1 MACNDCPE
9 LNPNPNEGC
18 LQPIN
23 SSCVTYDGNDINC
36 AEITSGQTISQVI
49 ETLANND
56 CNLQDQIDD
65 LKDDL
70 QELSGVVQVIDNK
83 IEELSGSQY
92 SFSCSELS
100 ACSLDDLSDVDVEPL
115 SGQSLIY
122 NGTKWVNYTLEQKYQ
137 FSCQELSGCNID
149 SLGNVI
155 ESTPVSGQCLIYNG
169 TNWVNS
175 NIETGKTYS
184 VQNGLNESPTEVF
197 KLGGELTED
206 TLIDG
211 DGYKMEVIDAKIHS
225 VRSGGA
231 ASVGTAAKRESIHEV
246 QNFNAPNGYAIHY
259 DRTVSNIDAYPLTN
273 GYAITN
279 KSTSHL
285 FVLKSNVTT
294 AQLKNGSAVS
304 NAIDFMQID
313 SSGGSYSLSQE
324 QGSGTHTRRVVSN
337 RRIQTFLHPIG
348 LSTKATVGK
357 FANLEVICTAQAY
370 NNTFNEFI
378 QVFVRSAKGT
388 GSVQA
393 SGADMP
399 LTYGIYQE
407 DDEDINYF
415 ASEIFMLPNLPVYA
429 DNAAATSGGLPTG
442 ALYRTSTGD
451 LKVRY

>member
-100 ACSLDDLSDVDVEPL
+100 ACSLDSLSNVDVEPL

-122 NGTKWVNYTLEQKYQ
+122 NGTKWVNYTPEQKYQ

-184 VQNGLNESPTEVF
+184 VQNGLTESPTDVF
-197 KLGGELTED
+197 KLGGTLLENTSFNGNYDFYFGNRNYIFGDDSSLINSTGLKFAHKLTKALGNLTGGFSTNYKHSTFTINSD
-206 TLIDG
+206 FNLPGGQALFNDNNLTTLYVNNSKAIPFSSKMAGQTSYFQFRGEGIHTLTMSNKDDG
-211 DGYKMEVIDAKIHS
+211 SALGILANHMSVLMLDNLTNDAANIATVS
-225 VRSGGA
+225 RFA
-231 ASVGTAAKRESIHEV
+231 NYASVIVSKNIN
-246 QNFNAPNGYAIHY
+246 QNKITDFCHVFLA
-259 DRTVSNIDAYPLTN
+259 D
-273 GYAITN
+273 ITN
-279 KSTSHL
+279 NLANPSY
-285 FVLKSNVTT
+285 VT
-294 AQLKNGSAVS
+294 NSW
-304 NAIDFMQID
+304 
-313 SSGGSYSLSQE
+313 
-324 QGSGTHTRRVVSN
+324 
-337 RRIQTFLHPIG
+337 
-348 LSTKATVGK
+348 
-357 FANLEVICTAQAY
+357 
-370 NNTFNEFI
+370 
-378 QVFVRSAKGT
+378 
-388 GSVQA
+388 
-393 SGADMP
+393 
-399 LTYGIYQE
+399 GIYQE
-407 DDEDINYF
+407 GIVEKNYF
-415 ASEIFMLPNLPVYA
+415 AGEIFMLPNLPVYA
-429 DNAAATSGGLPTG
+429 DNAAATSGGLPKG